1 MDKRNSV
8 FEVRNENTDE
18 VVGALRE
25 GMTIDD
31 RDGYIREL
39 FFLYS
44 LQVKIEESRQGKEGS
59 KCKVYHLY
67 VRITLQSYMVIYSN
81 EISCGRMQ

>member
-1 MDKRNSV
+1 M
-8 FEVRNENTDE
+8 RNENTDE

-39 FFLYS
+39 FFS
-44 LQVKIEESRQGKEGS
+44 VFIES
-59 KCKVYHLY
+59 K
-67 VRITLQSYMVIYSN
+67 N
-81 EISCGRMQ
+81 